1 MDLEW
6 LVPFRLVAVLL
17 IYCMFFIQLW
27 AVHRTRKQFQQWEA
41 GEAERRARWE
51 SDMKEAARM
60 REEAYHLR
68 AQAEVALA
76 QARRH
81 ITGKPT

>member
-6 LVPFRLVAVLL
+6 LVPVRLIAILL

-27 AVHRTRKQFQQWEA
+27 AVRKTQKQFEAWEA
-41 GEAERRARWE
+41 GEAERRERWE
-51 SDMKEAARM
+51 RDMKAAAQM

-81 ITGKPT
+81 LRTDVN